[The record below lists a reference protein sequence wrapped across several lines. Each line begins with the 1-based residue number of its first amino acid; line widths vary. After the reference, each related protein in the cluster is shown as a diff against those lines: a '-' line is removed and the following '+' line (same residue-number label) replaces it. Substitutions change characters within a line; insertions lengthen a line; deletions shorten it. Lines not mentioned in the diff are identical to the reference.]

1 MRRHECHEVA
11 PVICHKLGLY
21 YSSQWCRLFFHI
33 SPSVYSI
40 ICPSPFNLHS
50 HSSEYSIICPSPFNL
65 HCHSSVYSIICP
77 SPFNLHSH
85 SSVYS
90 IICPSP
96 FNLHSHSSVYSI
108 ICPSPFN
115 LHSHSQLF
123 FTPKCYPAII
133 FQSGKIILS
142 NMFLSIF
149 FYFVT
154 KRINLQ

>member
-33 SPSVYSI
+33 SP
-40 ICPSPFNLHS
+40 
-50 HSSEYSIICPSPFNL
+50 
-65 HCHSSVYSIICP
+65 SVYSIICP

-123 FTPKCYPAII
+123 FNPKCYPAII